1 VKVFFCINITSTV
14 FHQKEILMRG
24 STGPGN
30 MTGLTSD
37 EVNWKFFFIFFKL
50 TINVH
55 WTNEL
60 NSLKKVLCL
69 LDENKIPNV
78 ELVVE
83 FVGFTYANITF
94 DQKLDST
101 FDLGIL

>member
-1 VKVFFCINITSTV
+1 
-14 FHQKEILMRG
+14 
-24 STGPGN
+24 
-30 MTGLTSD
+30 
-37 EVNWKFFFIFFKL
+37 
-50 TINVH
+50 
-55 WTNEL
+55 
-60 NSLKKVLCL
+60 LCL

-101 FDLGIL
+101 FDLGFEFVKYLIFLLDLLPACGLMNEKCKIDASHRSKICGTQKVYSLESIIKNKI